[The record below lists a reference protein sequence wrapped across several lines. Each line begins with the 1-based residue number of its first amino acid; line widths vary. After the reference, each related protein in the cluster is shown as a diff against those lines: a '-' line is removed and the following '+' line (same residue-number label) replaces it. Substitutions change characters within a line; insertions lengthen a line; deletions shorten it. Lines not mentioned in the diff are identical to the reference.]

1 MLADA
6 ASGALVEGGRNI
18 PLDQIL
24 AGPQRANPIL
34 TFETEDEVRGVSQML
49 LDQTGVGEA
58 TLRSGHHAGRRKG
71 WGPLSYGCFVAFQT
85 VPQGPKSRELTVG
98 KVLENRRDDQQVV
111 VHQYRGLWKQV
122 RVVHV
127 PAFLGANGE
136 VLDPRAAVRGSAPSQ
151 VTVLYAALVLQV
163 ELQAGGELTYTSAS
177 TLSKRCLLY
186 TSPSPRD

>member
-1 MLADA
+1 MRAECRANRTRHERTFVRGETVFRRMPGPGRLPKHLFPEPSTGPYHVVDQCTPTSVVLADA

-34 TFETEDEVRGVSQML
+34 TFDTEDEVRGVSQML

-58 TLRSGHHAGRRKG
+58 TLRSGHYAGRRKG

-98 KVLENRRDDQQVV
+98 KVLE
-111 VHQYRGLWKQV
+111 
-122 RVVHV
+122 
-127 PAFLGANGE
+127 
-136 VLDPRAAVRGSAPSQ
+136 
-151 VTVLYAALVLQV
+151 
-163 ELQAGGELTYTSAS
+163 
-177 TLSKRCLLY
+177 LSLIHI
-186 TSPSPRD
+186 